1 MKDKKRCK
9 CGKRLPYEI
18 SPYFTPEKRVCK
30 RCGRVHYADLAPIDF
45 EAAFGKGEENKQCT

>member
-18 SPYFTPEKRVCK
+18 SPYFTPEKRVCEK
-30 RCGRVHYADLAPIDF
+30 CGRVHYADLTPIDF
-45 EAAFGKGEENKQCT
+45 AAVFGKEKRNDG